1 MTNHSDHAELAL
13 QQKLKSCRDFLSATR
28 LLEEALKNQ
37 EMTAVGRLIKRRD
50 ELIGTIDG
58 LDRRIGRFLKM
69 ALPGADSAV
78 RGRMTALSKELHQ
91 VLKLIESANEACG
104 TLAASR
110 YGAIKDE
117 VIRVGHR
124 RVCIQGYAPTK
135 AKRPEQFLNMKT

>member
-1 MTNHSDHAELAL
+1 MTKPSDHAELAL

-58 LDRRIGRFLKM
+58 LDRRIGRFLKT
-69 ALPGADSAV
+69 APPAADSAV

-104 TLAASR
+104 TLAAR
-110 YGAIKDE
+110 KCGAIKNE
-117 VIRVGHR
+117 MIRVRHSR
-124 RVCIQGYAPTK
+124 ECVQGYAPTK
-135 AKRPEQFLNMKT
+135 PKRAEQFLNMKT